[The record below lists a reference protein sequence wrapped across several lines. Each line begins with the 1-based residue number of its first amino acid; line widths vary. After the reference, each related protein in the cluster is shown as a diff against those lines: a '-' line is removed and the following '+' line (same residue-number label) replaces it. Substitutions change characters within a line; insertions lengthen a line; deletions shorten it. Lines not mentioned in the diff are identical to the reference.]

1 MKTIGDVPEIT
12 QDFIEQQNVALKEK
26 IVELEKDIILLKLE
40 KDRSDSLIKVKNMV
54 IKEYQGIIDDYKKII
69 KTK

>member
-12 QDFIEQQNVALKEK
+12 QDFIEQQNVALKQK

>member
-26 IVELEKDIILLKLE
+26 IVELEKDIVLLKLE

>member
-26 IVELEKDIILLKLE
+26 IVELEKDIVLLKLE
-40 KDRSDSLIKVKNMV
+40 KDRSDSIIKVKNMV